1 MNTLEGFINE
11 LNREGKSSNT
21 ISAYAAD
28 VKQFNKWLCDT
39 LGNDT
44 NTITEIDIRQYVQY
58 MNINKKQST
67 NTINRKVKSIV
78 QYVKYLNNTDISNIV
93 IDTKDVKQK
102 SVDNTEVKIIDKQDL
117 YKLKRTIYASNNKR
131 DICIYEIL
139 INTGVRCSELCNIE
153 LDDINLTDRNCKNN
167 YSSIDIRAGKGNKN
181 RRIPLNSDVVKAI
194 KDYMEVRPLT
204 KDNKLLQGQRGALTR
219 LAVNKLLEKYSNDA
233 KIDTVTPHMFR
244 HTCFTA
250 MVHANIDIKTISLIA
265 GHSSTDITY
274 KYYVNSS
281 AADKQ
286 NAVDSLQS
294 VL

>member
-1 MNTLEGFINE
+1 MNTLDGFVSE
-11 LNREGKSSNT
+11 LNKEGKSSNT
-21 ISAYAAD
+21 IGAYAAD
-28 VKQFNKWLCDT
+28 VRQFKQWLCDT

-58 MNINKKQST
+58 MNINKKQSI

-117 YKLKRTIYASNNKR
+117 YKLKRTIYASDNKR

-139 INTGVRCSELCNIE
+139 INTGVRCSELINIE
-153 LDDINLTDRNCKNN
+153 LDNITLTDRNCKNN
-167 YSSIDIRAGKGNKN
+167 YSYIDIRAGKGNKN
-181 RRIPLNSDVVKAI
+181 RRIPLNTDVVKAI

-219 LAVNKLLEKYSNDA
+219 LAINKMLEGYCRDA
-233 KIDTVTPHMFR
+233 HIDTVTPHMFR
-244 HTCFTA
+244 HTCFST
-250 MVHANIDIKTISLIA
+250 MVKNNIDIKTVAQIA

-286 NAVDSLQS
+286 NAVDLLSKIF
-294 VL
+294 